1 MKRRQRTIQEDTL
14 LVGIDIGME
23 RNTAYCTNMSG
34 NGTKTIIFTHTREGY
49 EKLMEYMLMMQRKLG
64 CTGCLVGYEPTG
76 PYGEPLIHYLIHK
89 GVPLVQINPMHT
101 KRLKE
106 LGDNSPLKTD
116 KKDSR
121 VITDIKRLGYTLNV
135 VVPEG
140 DAAELRRLMNLRDRH
155 IDERVALMN
164 YLRQLIFLIFPEFF
178 QAIKSLR
185 STTAMM
191 IVREYLATGSLW
203 KTDHESLGRAIRTT
217 SMGKLGHGEAMRL
230 LHAAHTSI
238 GITKGV
244 SGIMMDMSHVAL
256 QIAMIHSLIQEAE
269 HCIEKILKNIP
280 SARYIRSIP
289 GIGSITTAGII
300 GEIGDF
306 NKFRTQGEVVK
317 FSGLNIYEVSSGK
330 HTGKRKISK
339 RGRSRIRNLLYLAA
353 LGTVKKQGIMHA
365 YYTRLLGNS
374 LHKTSAL
381 VAVARKLLKIIHA
394 VVRDECMYVREE
406 KEVEQKA
413 A

>member
-1 MKRRQRTIQEDTL
+1 MQRRQKTIPEDTL

-34 NGTKTIIFTHTREGY
+34 QGTKTIIFTHTREGY
-49 EKLMEYMLMMQRKLG
+49 ERLMEYMLMTQRRLG
-64 CTGCLVGYEPTG
+64 CTRQLVGYEPTG
-76 PYGEPLIHYLIHK
+76 PYGEPLIHYLIHQ
-89 GVPLVQINPMHT
+89 GVPLVQVNPMHT

-106 LGDNSPLKTD
+106 LNDNSPLKTD

-121 VITDIKRLGYTLNV
+121 VITDIMRLGHTLTV

-164 YLRQLIFLIFPEFF
+164 YLKQLIFLIFPEFF
-178 QAIKSLR
+178 TVIKSLR
-185 STTAMM
+185 GATAMM
-191 IVREYLATGSLW
+191 LVREYLATGSLW
-203 KTDHESLGRAIRTT
+203 KTDHESLGRVIHKT
-217 SMGKLGHGEAMRL
+217 SMGKLGHREAMHLSR
-230 LHAAHTSI
+230 AAHTSI
-238 GITKGV
+238 GITRGA
-244 SGIMMDMSHVAL
+244 SGIMMDMSHIAL
-256 QIAMIHSLIQEAE
+256 QISIIHGLIQEVE
-269 HCIEKILKNIP
+269 HYMEKILKNIP

-289 GIGSITTAGII
+289 GIGTITAAGII

-306 NKFRTQGEVVK
+306 STFRTQGEVVK

-353 LGTVKKQGIMHA
+353 LGTVKKRGIMHA
-365 YYTRLLGNS
+365 YYTRLLNNG

-381 VAVARKLLKIIHA
+381 VATARKLLTIIHA
-394 VVRDECMYVREE
+394 VVRDERMYVPEE
-406 KEVEQKA
+406 REVEQKA

>member
-1 MKRRQRTIQEDTL
+1 VVHFSTPF
-14 LVGIDIGME
+14 LVPF
-23 RNTAYCTNMSG
+23 YS
-34 NGTKTIIFTHTREGY
+34 
-49 EKLMEYMLMMQRKLG
+49 
-64 CTGCLVGYEPTG
+64 
-76 PYGEPLIHYLIHK
+76 
-89 GVPLVQINPMHT
+89 
-101 KRLKE
+101 
-106 LGDNSPLKTD
+106 
-116 KKDSR
+116 
-121 VITDIKRLGYTLNV
+121 
-135 VVPEG
+135 
-140 DAAELRRLMNLRDRH
+140 
-155 IDERVALMN
+155 
-164 YLRQLIFLIFPEFF
+164 
-178 QAIKSLR
+178 AI
-185 STTAMM
+185 
-191 IVREYLATGSLW
+191 Y
-203 KTDHESLGRAIRTT
+203 
-217 SMGKLGHGEAMRL
+217 
-230 LHAAHTSI
+230 
-238 GITKGV
+238 
-244 SGIMMDMSHVAL
+244 
-256 QIAMIHSLIQEAE
+256 
-269 HCIEKILKNIP
+269 NIP